1 MPNNMPSYTSN
12 DLNMLNYLSSS
23 IEKYVLNNF
32 VRNVIINIV
41 PKISTLIGQNGKPL
55 GNFKTPPKLLLY
67 FDNFYL
73 NPNNPPVIPPTPTPL
88 ATAGV
93 TYYDSTTF
101 ALNPVVNYI
110 TLNPVFSISEDSLFR
125 ISTGILNMTFD
136 PVYLNMVPGATMFTS
151 KLLYEDNV
159 TKFIKIISII
169 APKIFIEICNSYVN
183 SFFVTYFKDVT
194 DTPYTAIPS
203 PQTENDINS
212 WCVSTGCMDT
222 ACAKDKSNKRCACLN
237 CYNKHPEQ
245 MMLIADVMNK
255 SDVTMDPWCLYPGCA
270 SGDAYKNKL
279 DLERSICSNI
289 SVAGMF
295 VNPTEYSN
303 VNITNSSVS
312 ASAFNSNGVNII
324 SGTGCSSCKKSQD
337 CKIVDTFLQCVDRK
351 PENTENTENTEN
363 LQKTKLG
370 KSTGKSKIGKTL
382 MIIFGSIIIVLI
394 LMIILS
400 KKYSGIKY
408 FSELA
413 LVSFVGLFIFSII
426 LYFTTKEKYIYP
438 EDIVSLTAKCTN
450 ENSNNCFLDSSNCS
464 STQTCING
472 LCSLYIG
479 KFKGNVNYPENIP
492 SDIIIYNLPYLPY
505 YIYTGTYMYSVV
517 VNNIIYV
524 IANYSTFKFDGD
536 KWIELSN
543 SSSQL
548 GFSPYIPKKEY
559 GLAISESHGTFSSG
573 SYFLYNNEIYTPIE
587 KSDPFQSYNFNI
599 YNIATDTWRITN
611 FNVDN
616 SKLQTSTGTGP
627 SFRLSI
633 IYQDILYLF
642 GGVSTTVDIATS
654 TIIKI
659 DLSAS
664 TTKPTYVNNPA
675 FNSLIVHEWSYAFVF
690 YSQIY
695 LCNVSLTSSEGTIFQ
710 GIVSFDYNNNSF
722 SPITAISFPKN
733 ITNVTNVLYNF
744 NKSDSMLRIIYDNNY
759 YRINLSKPTDI
770 VDNNPIL
777 ERITIP
783 TYAGTG
789 SIYTKLYPALSN
801 CFVIN
806 DNLFLV
812 TESGEIFRI
821 CEYTDTTTKKISI
834 YMNPC
839 YPITNFERSI
849 ENQILQN

>member
-1 MPNNMPSYTSN
+1 MPNNMPTYTSN

-32 VRNVIINIV
+32 INNVSAN
-41 PKISTLIGQNGKPL
+41 PTISELIKKNTISL
-55 GNFKTPPKLLLY
+55 GNFPATTLSGLY

-73 NPNNPPVIPPTPTPL
+73 HPPNVPPISPPLL
-88 ATAGV
+88 AVADV
-93 TYYDSTTF
+93 TYYDNITYESVPKTYN
-101 ALNPVVNYI
+101 ALPNPIN
-110 TLNPVFSISEDSLFR
+110 FGISEASLFR
-125 ISTGILNMTFD
+125 ISTGYLNMTFD
-136 PVYLNMVPGATMFTS
+136 PKYLNMMSSDVLMFTS
-151 KLLYEDNV
+151 KLMYEQDNG
-159 TKFIKIISII
+159 TRFIETISKI
-169 APKIFIEICNSYVN
+169 APKIFIEICNSYIN
-183 SFFVTYFKDVT
+183 PFFVNYFKDVSRVL
-194 DTPYTAIPS
+194 PHVKILS

-212 WCVSTGCMDT
+212 WCVSTDCMAI
-222 ACAKDKSNKRCACLN
+222 ACAMDKSNKRCACLN
-237 CYNKHPEQ
+237 CYNKHPKQ
-245 MMLIADVMNK
+245 MRLIADVMNK
-255 SDVTMDPWCLYPGCA
+255 SDVTMDPWCLYPECA

-279 DLERSICSNI
+279 NLERSICSNI

-324 SGTGCSSCKKSQD
+324 AGNTCSSCDKNSQD
-337 CKIVDTFLQCVDRK
+337 CKIVDTFVQCVDRK
-351 PENTENTENTEN
+351 PKNTEKLHE
-363 LQKTKLG
+363 KKLG
-370 KSTGKSKIGKTL
+370 KSTGNSKTGKIL

-394 LMIILS
+394 LMIILA
-400 KKYSGIKY
+400 KKYSKIKY

-413 LVSFVGLFIFSII
+413 LVLFVGLFIFSII
-426 LYFTTKEKYIYP
+426 LYFTAKEKYIYP
-438 EDIVSLTAKCTN
+438 GNIVTPIHCDNKN
-450 ENSNNCFLDSSNCS
+450 INNCYLDSSNCD
-464 STQTCING
+464 STETCING
-472 LCSLYIG
+472 LCSSYIG
-479 KFKGNVNYPENIP
+479 KFKGNVNYITNTP
-492 SDIIIYNLPYLPY
+492 SDIIINNLPYLPY
-505 YIYTGTYMYSVV
+505 YIYTGTFMFSVV

-524 IANYSTFKFDGD
+524 IANNSTFKFDGD

-543 SSSQL
+543 NSSQL
-548 GFSPYIPKKEY
+548 GFSPYIPKLKY
-559 GLAISESHGTFSSG
+559 KNPIIGNHGNFSSG

-587 KSDPFQSYNFNI
+587 VTVPFQSYNFNI

-733 ITNVTNVLYNF
+733 ITNILYNF
-744 NKSDSMLRIIYDNNY
+744 NNSDHMLRIIYDNNY
-759 YRINLSKPTDI
+759 VRINLSKPTDK
-770 VDNNPIL
+770 V
-777 ERITIP
+777 TGTFSIP
-783 TYAGTG
+783 TYTGAG